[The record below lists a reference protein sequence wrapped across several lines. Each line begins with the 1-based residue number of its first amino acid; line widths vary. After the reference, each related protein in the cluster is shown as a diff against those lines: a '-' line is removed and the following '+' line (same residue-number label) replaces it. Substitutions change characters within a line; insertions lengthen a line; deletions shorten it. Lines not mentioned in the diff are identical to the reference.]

1 MSMSWGLLWNI
12 NGAVYAIYPWLQEHS
27 YEYGFIFRYPEDKQD
42 LTGVAEEVWHYRYVG
57 KEAAQTIHD
66 QGICLEEYLANGIP
80 SVSPLTD
87 GVRTTIIVHN
97 ITVV

>member
-1 MSMSWGLLWNI
+1 MALAEEWVALPGTSVHELGLAVDI

-57 KEAAQTIHD
+57 KEAAQAIHD
-66 QGICLEEYLANGIP
+66 QGICLEEYLADGLP
-80 SVSPLTD
+80 S
-87 GVRTTIIVHN
+87 
-97 ITVV
+97 